1 MTDATIAAIR
11 CRTLKVSDKT
21 EWTFVEVECSDG
33 IVGIGEASLNAMTRP
48 LAAHA
53 AQLAA
58 VLVGVRAMPNA
69 VAPLAEK
76 RAGGIVQRSVVS
88 AIEQA
93 LWDALGKRLGMPV
106 ADLLGGPVR
115 DSVPA
120 YANVNRRTGD
130 RSPEGFAQSARLA
143 VEAGFTFVKIAPFD
157 GVGEGDAL
165 ATDTGVAAG
174 LARIGAVCEAVGDG
188 VRVLVDCHWRLD
200 EASAARVLA
209 FAADC
214 DLYWIECPIPEHPAM
229 LGAMQ
234 RLKRH
239 ASSLGVRIAGME
251 RGLGLDDFRPAI
263 EHGLADVIMPDVKYD
278 GGLAETVAI
287 ARLAA
292 TAGIHVALH
301 NPTGPVCHAASVALS
316 AMLANC
322 LILETQFD
330 ETPHFAALSPDLPAI
345 SNGHAALSTA
355 PGLGVSLD
363 EALVRELEVR

>member
-1 MTDATIAAIR
+1 MSGARIAAIR

-21 EWTFVEVECSDG
+21 DWTFLEVECSDG
-33 IVGIGEASLNAMTRP
+33 ITGIGEASINGMAGP

-53 AQLAA
+53 AAIAA
-58 VLVGVRAMPNA
+58 DLVGARAMPAA
-69 VAPLAEK
+69 VAPFVEQ
-76 RAGGIVQRSVVS
+76 RTGGIVQRSVVS

-93 LWDALGKRLGMPV
+93 LWDALGKRLGLPV

-115 DSVPA
+115 DRVPV
-120 YANVNRRTGD
+120 YANVNRRTRD
-130 RSPEGFAQSARLA
+130 RSPEGFAQSASLA
-143 VEAGFTFVKIAPFD
+143 VDAGFTFVKVAPFD
-157 GVGEGDAL
+157 GVGEGDRL
-165 ATDTGVAAG
+165 AADAGVAAG
-174 LARIGAVCEAVGDG
+174 LARIGAVCAAVGERA
-188 VRVLVDCHWRLD
+188 RVLVDCHWRLD

-214 DLYWIECPIPEHPAM
+214 DLFWIECPIPEHPAM

-239 ASSLGVRIAGME
+239 ASGLGVRLAGLE
-251 RGLGLDDFRPAI
+251 KGLGLDDFRPAI
-263 EHGLADVIMPDVKYD
+263 EHGLTDVIMPDVKYD

-316 AMLANC
+316 ATLPNC

-330 ETPHFAALSPDLPAI
+330 ETPHFTALAPDLPAMADGEAMP
-345 SNGHAALSTA
+345 SAA
-355 PGLGVSLD
+355 PGLGVNLD
-363 EALVRELEVR
+363 EALVRELEIR